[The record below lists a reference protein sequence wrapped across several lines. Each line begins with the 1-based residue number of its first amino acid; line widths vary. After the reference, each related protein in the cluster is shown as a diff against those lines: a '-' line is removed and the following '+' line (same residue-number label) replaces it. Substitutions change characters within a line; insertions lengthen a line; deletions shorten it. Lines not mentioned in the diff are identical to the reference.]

1 MRKLNYQLI
10 ESATPPLIVNPNTLW
25 VDKDESTGEF
35 KSIKQRRGNEWVEL
49 LASTDNTGKIDYT
62 LQGRL
67 RLLNQALF
75 KGKALVNYLGDQD
88 GDYSEEVYLSSEDEE
103 IFKNDIRKDL
113 KLADNIEISLSSYIA
128 FIMFIDNSKYNEI
141 KESGFEDEELAKYV
155 VEGENLLPVP
165 DTLTVMDS
173 RAGAIGH
180 RLPLGETDDIRYFE
194 LLELKYLYHYLT
206 CLIVSY
212 ENITTGKRSLINYFY
227 PQWIIDKYFIKKESL
242 VDTLIEKFF
251 PEKIS

>member
-75 KGKALVNYLGDQD
+75 KGKALVNYLGGYDD
-88 GDYSEEVYLSSEDEE
+88 SSEEVYLSSEDEE

-113 KLADNIEISLSSYIA
+113 KLADNIEISLSSYITQ
-128 FIMFIDNSKYNEI
+128 ISFIDNSKYNEI
-141 KESGFEDEELAKYV
+141 KESGFEDEELVKYI
-155 VEGENLLPVP
+155 VEGENLLPAPEALNIV
-165 DTLTVMDS
+165 DLG
-173 RAGAIGH
+173 AGAIGYK
-180 RLPLGETDDIRYFE
+180 LPFAEGDDIRYFE
-194 LLELKYLYHYLT
+194 LLELKYIYQYLT

-212 ENITTGKRSLINYFY
+212 ENTTTGKRILINYSY

-242 VDTLIEKFF
+242 VDSLIERLF
-251 PEKIS
+251 PDKIS